1 MGSAW
6 VEGGGGK
13 QDIQGPPSSYR
24 VWRGEGRREQPSLF
38 HADLS
43 FSYLRF
49 AEAASFDKKELRRS
63 CTKGID
69 QWEKRWADSGIIQ

>member
-1 MGSAW
+1 M
-6 VEGGGGK
+6 
-13 QDIQGPPSSYR
+13 
-24 VWRGEGRREQPSLF
+24 

-63 CTKGID
+63 CTYAKKVVDRKENAFSTSITAPIYAT
-69 QWEKRWADSGIIQ
+69 ELEYTFIL